1 MAKPV
6 IEYDF
11 NHPKWIKKAK
21 RTFTMFDMNS
31 KDGRVDYQDF
41 TSMLRDVAAIC
52 KPSKAE
58 LENAYR
64 ILEKIANEIGIGP
77 NDMGQNLEE
86 WIEGTRKFGTAE
98 LAREARGE
106 PMMFK
111 MFHNAL
117 FDIVDTNKN
126 GTIDLGELT
135 VMCQAH
141 AKVDDAKCK
150 IAFDKIDKNKDGVIS
165 RKEFVDTYFE
175 NFFSINDIDLFGDNY
190 DI

>member
-1 MAKPV
+1 MTLDYKAKKNTDSGYSIRKNQKKMAKPG

-11 NHPKWIKKAK
+11 DHPKWIKKAK

-86 WIEGTRKFGTAE
+86 WIEATRKFGTAE
-98 LAREARGE
+98 LAREALSLI
-106 PMMFK
+106 
-111 MFHNAL
+111 H
-117 FDIVDTNKN
+117 I
-126 GTIDLGELT
+126 
-135 VMCQAH
+135 
-141 AKVDDAKCK
+141 
-150 IAFDKIDKNKDGVIS
+150 
-165 RKEFVDTYFE
+165 
-175 NFFSINDIDLFGDNY
+175 
-190 DI
+190 